1 VSFPIEHFPDD
12 HFPEAHF
19 PHGITVARRDGG
31 GGGKKKQRKP
41 FKSWDQRQREREA
54 ELKAQQEAIAAR
66 LARENKDKYGD
77 LPPAL
82 EKELAGTPAA
92 TAAKPLDPQT
102 LREYERVRAS
112 LRNDD
117 EEAFALI
124 LGLL

>member
-1 VSFPIEHFPDD
+1 MILTHLVMFQFLGGASTSDVV
-12 HFPEAHF
+12 PEAPAHQ
-19 PHGITVARRDGG
+19 GG
-31 GGGKKKQRKP
+31 GGGRKRQRKP

-82 EKELAGTPAA
+82 EKALAEPATP
-92 TAAKPLDPQT
+92 KNRPLGAHQM
-102 LREYERVRAS
+102 REYERVRT
-112 LRNDD
+112 RNDD

-124 LGLL
+124 LGCL